1 VLNHRAVLHAIDATP
16 ARWRGDA
23 GSSPL
28 DRARTA
34 ASAPDTLVDFHTGP
48 STGRVV
54 VRRDGERLFAVAA
67 PWPTDADATATTT
80 ASPLFPDADETK
92 EEADAAPPAPPGPAG
107 AAGGDDAAAVLGAGI
122 GFLAA
127 AYAVAWR
134 EDAPFARHGKYL
146 FDRRKDGN
154 PNVVSGGL
162 SLIVCAAAAFV
173 GAVIALA
180 VSARIR
186 RRRRRAYR
194 SADVELKDV
203 DDPAGAAAE
212 LVFAT
217 VGARPDLGDILRR
230 ANEELGAD
238 ADVLIGGPQLLI
250 EGLED
255 RLKGRVVERMTWAM

>member
-1 VLNHRAVLHAIDATP
+1 MKNC
-16 ARWRGDA
+16 
-23 GSSPL
+23 
-28 DRARTA
+28 
-34 ASAPDTLVDFHTGP
+34 APDTLVDFHTGP

-80 ASPLFPDADETK
+80 ASPLFPDADADETK
-92 EEADAAPPAPPGPAG
+92 EEADAAPPAPPGPSG
-107 AAGGDDAAAVLGAGI
+107 AAGGDDAAAVLGSGI

-146 FDRRKDGN
+146 FDRRKNGN

-162 SLIVCAAAAFV
+162 SLVVCAAAAFV

-180 VSARIR
+180 VTACIR
-186 RRRRRAYR
+186 RRRRRSYR
-194 SADVELKDV
+194 SASDVELKDAG
-203 DDPAGAAAE
+203 DAGAAAE

-238 ADVLIGGPQLLI
+238 ADVLIGGPQRLI
-250 EGLED
+250 DGLED

>member
-1 VLNHRAVLHAIDATP
+1 ML
-16 ARWRGDA
+16 
-23 GSSPL
+23 
-28 DRARTA
+28 
-34 ASAPDTLVDFHTGP
+34 
-48 STGRVV
+48 GR
-54 VRRDGERLFAVAA
+54 
-67 PWPTDADATATTT
+67 
-80 ASPLFPDADETK
+80 
-92 EEADAAPPAPPGPAG
+92 
-107 AAGGDDAAAVLGAGI
+107 GI

-146 FDRRKDGN
+146 FDRRKNGN

-162 SLIVCAAAAFV
+162 SLVVCAAAAFV

-180 VSARIR
+180 VTACIR
-186 RRRRRAYR
+186 RRRRRSYR
-194 SADVELKDV
+194 SASDVELKDV
-203 DDPAGAAAE
+203 DAGAAAE

-238 ADVLIGGPQLLI
+238 ADVLIGGPQRLVD
-250 EGLED
+250 GLED

>member
-1 VLNHRAVLHAIDATP
+1 M
-16 ARWRGDA
+16 
-23 GSSPL
+23 
-28 DRARTA
+28 
-34 ASAPDTLVDFHTGP
+34 
-48 STGRVV
+48 

-92 EEADAAPPAPPGPAG
+92 ESPPAPAPPGPSG
-107 AAGGDDAAAVLGAGI
+107 AAGGDDAAAVLGSGL

-134 EDAPFARHGKYL
+134 KDAPFARHGKYL

-180 VSARIR
+180 VSAGIR
-186 RRRRRAYR
+186 RRRRRSYR
-194 SADVELKDV
+194 SAELELKDI
-203 DDPAGAAAE
+203 DEADAAAE

-238 ADVLIGGPQLLI
+238 ADVLIGGPRRLVD
-250 EGLED
+250 GLED
-255 RLKGRVVERMTWAM
+255 RLRGRVVERMTWAM

>member
-1 VLNHRAVLHAIDATP
+1 M
-16 ARWRGDA
+16 ARLCISG
-23 GSSPL
+23 L
-28 DRARTA
+28 E
-34 ASAPDTLVDFHTGP
+34 L
-48 STGRVV
+48 
-54 VRRDGERLFAVAA
+54 
-67 PWPTDADATATTT
+67 PTDADATATTT

-92 EEADAAPPAPPGPAG
+92 ESPPAPAPPGPSG
-107 AAGGDDAAAVLGAGI
+107 AAGGDDAAAVLGSGL

-162 SLIVCAAAAFV
+162 SLVVCAVAAFV

-180 VSARIR
+180 VSACIR
-186 RRRRRAYR
+186 RRRRRSYR
-194 SADVELKDV
+194 SASDVELKDV
-203 DDPAGAAAE
+203 GDAGAAAE

-238 ADVLIGGPQLLI
+238 ADVLIGGPQRLVD
-250 EGLED
+250 GLED

>member
-1 VLNHRAVLHAIDATP
+1 MQRAGDTAEPWLSSEIHLTRAPEAPAATHNVTEKRTRP
-16 ARWRGDA
+16 
-23 GSSPL
+23 SS
-28 DRARTA
+28 
-34 ASAPDTLVDFHTGP
+34 
-48 STGRVV
+48 GRVV

-67 PWPTDADATATTT
+67 PWPTDADATTTT
-80 ASPLFPDADETK
+80 ASPLFPDADDETK
-92 EEADAAPPAPPGPAG
+92 EGADAAPPAPPGPAG
-107 AAGGDDAAAVLGAGI
+107 AAGGDDAAAVLGSGL

-127 AYAVAWR
+127 AYLVAWR

-146 FDRRKDGN
+146 FDRRKNGN

-180 VSARIR
+180 VSAGIR
-186 RRRRRAYR
+186 RRRRRSYR
-194 SADVELKDV
+194 SASDVELKEVGGD
-203 DDPAGAAAE
+203 AAAE

-238 ADVLIGGPQLLI
+238 ADVLVGGPERLVD
-250 EGLED
+250 GLED
-255 RLKGRVVERMTWAM
+255 RLRGRVIERMTWAM